1 MSEVEIIEKVGKLFY
16 QFGVKSLTMDD
27 ISRKLGIS
35 KKTLYQYVSNKKD
48 LVKKVV
54 KSLVE
59 EQQHQ
64 IIELTKQSN
73 NAIDR
78 LISVH
83 QFVGSRMNVIHQPML
98 IFDLQKYHPEALGFL
113 KSHKDDFIFK
123 GIVNNIKQG
132 IEEGYYRTEI
142 KAELIGK
149 FYMGM
154 VTAIARESDKL
165 HETYSKEEVLSSF
178 INYHLRGVLSAKG
191 IDYMKTIEKDE
202 N

>member
-83 QFVGSRMNVIHQPML
+83 QFVGSRMNHATANKLMYAYQSINCVI
-98 IFDLQKYHPEALGFL
+98 
-113 KSHKDDFIFK
+113 
-123 GIVNNIKQG
+123 
-132 IEEGYYRTEI
+132 
-142 KAELIGK
+142 
-149 FYMGM
+149 
-154 VTAIARESDKL
+154 
-165 HETYSKEEVLSSF
+165 
-178 INYHLRGVLSAKG
+178 
-191 IDYMKTIEKDE
+191 
-202 N
+202 